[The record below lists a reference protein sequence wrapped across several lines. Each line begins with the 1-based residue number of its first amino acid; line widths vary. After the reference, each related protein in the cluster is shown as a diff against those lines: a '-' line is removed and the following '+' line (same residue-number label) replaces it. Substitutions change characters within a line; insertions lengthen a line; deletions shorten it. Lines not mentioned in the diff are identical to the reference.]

1 MEEEISLL
9 DLWQIIKEHIYVIF
23 ISSLV
28 GVLLAAAYAFVLA
41 TPIYQSSTEI
51 LVNQS
56 ESKGQNNT
64 LNQDINASL
73 QLINTYS
80 DVIRNEVVLS
90 PVIDQLNLQENPD
103 QLREKISVESKNNSQ
118 VFSIIVNDPNPERAA
133 TIANTTAEVFQKAIR
148 KMMNIDNVSIISK
161 AQASHSPV
169 SPRKA
174 LALLI
179 GLVLGMGVGL
189 VIAFI
194 HELTDNTV
202 KDVDFLTKE
211 IGWNMLGRVSE
222 LSENDLKVTYK
233 ANELQQIYHPDQT
246 QGQERRRERV

>member
-28 GVLLAAAYAFVLA
+28 GVLLAAGYAFVLA

-56 ESKGQNNT
+56 NTKNQNNT

-90 PVIDQLNLQENPD
+90 PVIEQLNLQENPD

-118 VFSIIVNDPNPERAA
+118 VFSIIVKDPNPEQAA
-133 TIANTTAEVFQKAIR
+133 TIANTTADVFQKAIR

-161 AQASHSPV
+161 AQASQAPV

-179 GLVLGMGVGL
+179 GLILGMGVGL

-222 LSENDLKVTYK
+222 LSENDLKVTHQ
-233 ANELQQIYHPDQT
+233 ANELQQIYHPDQDR
-246 QGQERRRERV
+246 GQRQRERV